1 MKGKLGLVAAAG
13 VVVALALMVT
23 ACGGSGD
30 SKGGVASLTP
40 TTGQS
45 SDEGSGGNG
54 GVSQKEREE
63 AQLKYA
69 RCMREH
75 GVNLPDPVNGRFE
88 LRARVGQQ
96 GKVNKAQEACR
107 HFLADAAPE
116 ISAERQAEIREAAL
130 KFAKCMRKHGVDMP
144 DPRFEAGGG
153 VLMRMSPGTER
164 DPDLEAA
171 QKACQSILQAVEPQG
186 ATTGS

>member
-1 MKGKLGLVAAAG
+1 MKRKLGLVVAAG

-23 ACGGSGD
+23 ACGGDGD

-40 TTGQS
+40 TTGQNS
-45 SDEGSGGNG
+45 EEGSGGNG

-63 AQLKYA
+63 AQLEYA

-75 GVNLPDPVNGRFE
+75 GVNLPDPVNGRFD
-88 LRARVGQQ
+88 LRANRGQE

-107 HFLADAAPE
+107 HFLEDAAPQVSE
-116 ISAERQAEIREAAL
+116 EKQAEIREAAL

-144 DPRFEAGGG
+144 DPRFEARGG
-153 VLMRMSPGTER
+153 VLMQMPAGTER

-171 QKACQSILQAVEPQG
+171 QKACQSILQAVEPEG